1 MLAKRQAT
9 QKPIETIASTLP
21 GTMQRS
27 QVEALVVAVAP
38 ALGLDGRRVYS
49 LLRMIQTT
57 RPQDWTSPRHDPV
70 CALRQIDLAAQ
81 LGKSSRAVR
90 ADERVFEALGLVRKV
105 VGNDGTRGST
115 SGPDGQ
121 TLRFGLSFAPLIERV
136 PDLLELRDLIERDE
150 RRLRN
155 ARRVASVMRRELR
168 LLLDRL
174 AAEVGPCPARTE
186 IEAFAAALPRRFDHL
201 ATVEAVEDQSR
212 TVEGAVHNALALL
225 EKQSQTSGAPEADV
239 RPLQDTTEEESV
251 VCNGPAVHKWTAPKR
266 ADDKSLG
273 SAPEGAKHCLEN
285 KRAALTAP
293 VNTQLFARFKPG
305 AIAAALSEEARF
317 YLDAFR
323 AGAPTI
329 PDFLKVAAMRVPEL
343 GINETAWVD
352 ALDTLGAE
360 TAALAV
366 LVIDAN
372 RVHPTTPVR
381 NPGGLLRSMT
391 ARHHRG
397 GLNIAGS
404 LIGLLARAAK
414 NDEGDTP

>member
-9 QKPIETIASTLP
+9 QRPIETTSSTLP

-27 QVEALVVAVAP
+27 QVEALVAAVAP
-38 ALGLDGRRVYS
+38 ALGLDGRRVYA

-70 CALRQIDLAAQ
+70 CALRQIDLAGQ
-81 LGKSSRAVR
+81 LGKSPRAVR
-90 ADERVFEALGLVRKV
+90 ADERLFEALGLIRKV
-105 VGNDGTRGST
+105 VGNDGARGST

-136 PDLLELRDLIERDE
+136 PDLLELRALIERDE
-150 RRLRN
+150 RRLRS

-186 IEAFAAALPRRFDHL
+186 IEGVAAGLPRRFDHL

-212 TVEGAVHNALALL
+212 TVEEAVHKALALL
-225 EKQSQTSGAPEADV
+225 EKQSQTSGAPEPDI
-239 RPLQDTTEEESV
+239 RPLQDTTKEKSV
-251 VCNGPAVHKWTAPKR
+251 TCNGPAVDKRPTRKR
-266 ADDKSLG
+266 ADGKSSG
-273 SAPEGAKHCLEN
+273 SAPDGAEHCSEN
-285 KRAALTAP
+285 ERAASSEP
-293 VNTQLFARFKPG
+293 VNTQLFSRFKPG

-323 AGAPTI
+323 ASAPTT

-372 RVHPTTPVR
+372 RDHPTTPVR

-391 ARHHRG
+391 ARHRQG
-397 GLNIAGS
+397 ALNIAGS
-404 LIGLLARAAK
+404 LIGLLARAAR
-414 NDEGDTP
+414 NEEGETP